1 MELIRGIHN
10 LKSQHHGCVL
20 TIGNFDGVHLGHQ
33 RVLEQ
38 VKKKALLL
46 GLPAVVM
53 TFEPQPM
60 ELFAKDKAPARL
72 TRLRDK
78 FELLEAMHLDR
89 LLCVNFN
96 RRFASMSPESFI
108 KDLLVNKLGVKF
120 LVIGDDFRFGKG
132 REGNFDMLKKAGEEF
147 GFEVVN
153 TASFCV
159 EDTRVSSTAI
169 RQALASDHLDESAEM
184 LGRHYTLS
192 GRVAHGQKLARDFG
206 FPTANISLKRYVSPV
221 RGVYAV
227 QVYGVD
233 SQPLPGIANVGKKP
247 TVAGITPDLEVH
259 IFDFE
264 GNLYGKQIEVA
275 LLHKIRDEKKFESL
289 ELLKQQIELDADVA
303 RVWLRQFKG

>member
-78 FELLEAMHLDR
+78 FELLEAMDLDR

>member
-132 REGNFDMLKKAGEEF
+132 REGNFDMLKK
-147 GFEVVN
+147 
-153 TASFCV
+153 S
-159 EDTRVSSTAI
+159 R
-169 RQALASDHLDESAEM
+169 
-184 LGRHYTLS
+184 
-192 GRVAHGQKLARDFG
+192 
-206 FPTANISLKRYVSPV
+206 
-221 RGVYAV
+221 
-227 QVYGVD
+227 
-233 SQPLPGIANVGKKP
+233 
-247 TVAGITPDLEVH
+247 
-259 IFDFE
+259 
-264 GNLYGKQIEVA
+264 
-275 LLHKIRDEKKFESL
+275 
-289 ELLKQQIELDADVA
+289 
-303 RVWLRQFKG
+303 

>member
-10 LKSQHHGCVL
+10 LKNQHHGCVL

-33 RVLEQ
+33 RVLSQ
-38 VKKKALLL
+38 VKQRASLL

-60 ELFAKDKAPARL
+60 ELFAKDRAPARL

-78 FELLEAMHLDR
+78 YELLEKMELDR

-96 RRFASMSPESFI
+96 QRFASLTAESFI
-108 KDLLVNKLGVKF
+108 RDLLVDKLGVKF

-132 REGNFDMLKKAGEEF
+132 REGNFEMLQKAGDEF

-153 TASFCV
+153 TASFLV
-159 EDTRVSSTAI
+159 EETRVSSTAI
-169 RQALASDHLDESAEM
+169 RQALANDELDASAEM

-192 GRVAHGQKLARDFG
+192 GRVAHGQKLARGFG
-206 FPTANISLKRYVSPV
+206 FPTANISLKRYVVPV

-227 QVYGVD
+227 QVFGVD
-233 SQPLPGIANVGKKP
+233 DKPLPGIANVGKKP
-247 TVAGITPDLEVH
+247 TVAGTTPDLEVH
-259 IFDFE
+259 IFDYE
-264 GNLYGKQIEVA
+264 GNLYGQQIEVA

>member
-10 LKSQHHGCVL
+10 LKNQHHGCVL

-96 RRFASMSPESFI
+96 HRFACMSPESFI

-169 RQALASDHLDESAEM
+169 RQALASDHLDESTEM

>member
-10 LKSQHHGCVL
+10 LKNQHHGCVL

-96 RRFASMSPESFI
+96 RSFASMSPESFI

-247 TVAGITPDLEVH
+247 TVAGTTPDLEVH

>member
-10 LKSQHHGCVL
+10 LKNQHHGCVL

-38 VKKKALLL
+38 VKKKASLL

-78 FELLEAMHLDR
+78 FELLDAMHLDR

-132 REGNFDMLKKAGEEF
+132 REGNFEMLKKAGEEF

-159 EDTRVSSTAI
+159 EETRVSSTAI

-227 QVYGVD
+227 QVFGVD

-247 TVAGITPDLEVH
+247 TVAGTTPDLEVH

-264 GNLYGKQIEVA
+264 GDLYGKQIEVA

>member
-10 LKSQHHGCVL
+10 LKIQHHGCVL

>member
-10 LKSQHHGCVL
+10 LKNQHHGCVL

-96 RRFASMSPESFI
+96 RRFACMSPESFI